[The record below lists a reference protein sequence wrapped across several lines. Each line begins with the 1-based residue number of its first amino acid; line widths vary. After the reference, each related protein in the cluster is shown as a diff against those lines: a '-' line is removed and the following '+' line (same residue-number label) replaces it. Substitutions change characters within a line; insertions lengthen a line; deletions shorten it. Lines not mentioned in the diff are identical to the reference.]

1 MFLLIAIVLSPVV
14 MMHIYDYTYWNEYG
28 VGRGLQGRYF
38 FGQMAALFVLLLS
51 GLLKLLPRQ
60 WHGMGHLALRIGIVI
75 ANIYCLLLVLL
86 PRYYL

>member
-1 MFLLIAIVLSPVV
+1 LIATVLSPVV
-14 MMHIYDYTYWNEYG
+14 MMHVYDYTYWNEYG

-38 FGQMAALFVLLLS
+38 FGQIAALFVLLLS

-60 WHGMGHLALRIGIVI
+60 WHSIGHLALRSGIVM
-75 ANIYCLLLVLL
+75 ANIYCLLQVFL